1 MSQTHSYAVLRLTDV
16 VLAGV
21 ARDNNT
27 EGWVLVDTIDS
38 DQSSYTV
45 MDEWFAGRNAL
56 GDQGSQPE
64 TGRYWLV
71 EMTPYGGNFI
81 EFEVKQTLV
90 LEEVK
95 RLAEVS

>member
-1 MSQTHSYAVLRLTDV
+1 MSQTHSYAVLRLTPV
-16 VLAGV
+16 TTRSHTPQV
-21 ARDNNT
+21 T

-81 EFEVKQTLV
+81 EFEVKQTLI
-90 LEEVK
+90 LEEVR